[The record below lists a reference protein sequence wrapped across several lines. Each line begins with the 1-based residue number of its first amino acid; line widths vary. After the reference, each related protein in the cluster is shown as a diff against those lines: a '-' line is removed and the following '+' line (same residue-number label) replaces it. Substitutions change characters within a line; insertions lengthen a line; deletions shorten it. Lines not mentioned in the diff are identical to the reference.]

1 MALSIGIVGL
11 PNVGKSTL
19 FNALSGGGAQAENYP
34 FCTIDPNVAI
44 VSVPDA
50 RMQKICD
57 IVKPIAI
64 QAANIEFVDIAGLVA
79 GAASGEGLGNKFLAN
94 IRECSAIAHVVRC
107 FDDDD
112 ITHVSSKVDPLADIE
127 VIDTE
132 LMLKDFES
140 MERAV
145 ERERKNCKT
154 GNKDALARLEVL
166 ERVQKQLEDGTP
178 VRRQTLTE
186 TENEHIAP
194 LCLLSAKPVV
204 YIANVDDEH
213 IPGGNAYADQVKQW
227 AESENAATA
236 VVCAQIESEI
246 AEMDD
251 ESRIEFLNDL
261 GLEESGLNYVIRKAF
276 ELLGL
281 MSYFTAGVK
290 EVRSWVIKKGMTAPQ
305 AAGVIH
311 GDFERGFIR
320 AETIH
325 YADFIE
331 LNGEAGAKDAGKMRL
346 EGKEYVVHDGDVM
359 HFRFNV

>member
-19 FNALSGGGAQAENYP
+19 FNALAGGGAQAENYP
-34 FCTIDPNVAI
+34 FCTIEPNVAI

-64 QAANIEFVDIAGLVA
+64 QAATVEFVDIAGLVA

-132 LMLKDFES
+132 LMLKDMES
-140 MERAV
+140 MQRAL
-145 ERERKNCKT
+145 EREKKNCKT
-154 GNKDALARLEVL
+154 GNKEALTRLEHL
-166 ERVQKQLEDGTP
+166 EMVNKGLEDGVP
-178 VRRQTLTE
+178 VRRQTLSGMTLE
-186 TENEHIAP
+186 AVLP
-194 LCLLSAKPVV
+194 LCLLTAKPVI
-204 YIANVDDEH
+204 YIANVEDDA
-213 IPGGNAYADQVKQW
+213 IPNGNDYSEKVKKWAD
-227 AESENAATA
+227 SEGATTA
-236 VVCAQIESEI
+236 VVCAQIEAEI
-246 AEMDD
+246 AEMDE
-251 ESRIEFLNDL
+251 ESRVDFLSDL
-261 GLEESGLNYVIRKAF
+261 GLKESGLNYVIRQAF
-276 ELLGL
+276 SLLGL
-281 MSYFTAGVK
+281 MCYFTAGVK
-290 EVRSWVIKKGMTAPQ
+290 EVRSWVIQDGMTAPQ

-331 LNGEAGAKDAGKMRL
+331 LNGETGAKEAGKMRL
-346 EGKEYVVHDGDVM
+346 EGKEYIVQDGDVM